1 MVRKSKRFLVL
12 AIATLL
18 TCNEIMVAEAGNSV
32 IQVELTQ
39 NEEVTESSG
48 AADSSVEGEEEADES
63 EEKSEKKDEGKQ
75 EGDTD
80 TVSVSEADDTTQKKE
95 EKTTEEETTKE
106 ETTEEKITEE
116 ETTVEEKTE
125 EETTEEETTEEETT
139 EFEEIKEEKV
149 ALARSVQDDENHV
162 TYTFNELEQTLS
174 WGAEVTLNE
183 DGTTLF
189 SFPAQYTQAG
199 FLIPEE
205 IDKERIEKII
215 INTNDDTSKLALKLY
230 KDESSIDAGDVVYE
244 TNQIAVNK
252 ISKDDLNC
260 FCLMGLKDVQ
270 EGENYEILVESV
282 TFVLSDK
289 KTDAEEQKDFV
300 YTFHELKEVMSY
312 DLEREITEDGV
323 LNISYSAKYA
333 EIRYEIPESVDTS
346 KLDKMVLNLKSGE
359 KKTLSLKLLNN
370 YDPVEEAAVGYE
382 VSEISAD

>member
-1 MVRKSKRFLVL
+1 MNNMVRKSKRFLVL
-12 AIATLL
+12 ALAALL
-18 TCNEIMVAEAGNSV
+18 TCNEVMVAQAGNSSV
-32 IQVELTQ
+32 QT
-39 NEEVTESSG
+39 EVVQEAEAAENSDAAESS
-48 AADSSVEGEEEADES
+48 AEGEEVADEEKEAS
-63 EEKSEKKDEGKQ
+63 EE
-75 EGDTD
+75 T
-80 TVSVSEADDTTQKKE
+80 TEAENEVETE
-95 EKTTEEETTKE
+95 EEETTKE
-106 ETTEEKITEE
+106 DTTKEEATEETTEEESTEE
-116 ETTVEEKTE
+116 ETT
-125 EETTEEETTEEETT
+125 EETTEEETT

-312 DLEREITEDGV
+312 DLEREIT
-323 LNISYSAKYA
+323 
-333 EIRYEIPESVDTS
+333 
-346 KLDKMVLNLKSGE
+346 
-359 KKTLSLKLLNN
+359 
-370 YDPVEEAAVGYE
+370 
-382 VSEISAD
+382 